1 MCSVPAV
8 LTGPIATQVCEASS
22 NAVLLAAALGERAH
36 PLLLTYVLTGS
47 GDDPAIM
54 RVFTDLAPAMFA
66 ELEAAR
72 EYNYSEILLFL
83 RFLLRSITAAQAGPR
98 PAGSPGGSV
107 QKQQQQRHL
116 DARPATRPV
125 GWLCGLSTEEK
136 RSRAVPTPQHR
147 TLGERACVAGP
158 TPSFGDGL
166 LRISVMPGTRRGLGD
181 QLSLSNPITS

>member
-47 GDDPAIM
+47 GDDPAIK

-98 PAGSPGGSV
+98 PADQSGSSSSS
-107 QKQQQQRHL
+107 
-116 DARPATRPV
+116 DIWTRGQPRDRLA
-125 GWLCGLSTEEK
+125 GC
-136 RSRAVPTPQHR
+136 AV
-147 TLGERACVAGP
+147 
-158 TPSFGDGL
+158 
-166 LRISVMPGTRRGLGD
+166 
-181 QLSLSNPITS
+181 